1 MEKNVIF
8 FWFEFKKEKNNFSA
22 INYIISLINY
32 ILNAKSLFKQ
42 KNINSLLAL
51 LIASFFDKKII
62 SFPFVNEII
71 EYLQNMVIPIINLII
86 NNSEG
91 QGEPITIYN
100 DNQGNNDDINENAND
115 LANEKNNQEAIPPAL
130 ANQDNQNQLNE
141 EYH

>member
-1 MEKNVIF
+1 
-8 FWFEFKKEKNNFSA
+8 
-22 INYIISLINY
+22 LINY

-42 KNINSLLAL
+42 KNINSPLAL

-71 EYLQNMVIPIINLII
+71 EYLQNLVIPIINLII

-91 QGEPITIYN
+91 QGEPIAIRD
-100 DNQGNNDDINENAND
+100 DNQGNNDNINENAND
-115 LANEKNNQEAIPPAL
+115 LANEKNNQEAIPSAL

>member
-71 EYLQNMVIPIINLII
+71 EYLQNLVIPIINLII

-91 QGEPITIYN
+91 QGEPIAIRD
-100 DNQGNNDDINENAND
+100 DNQGNNDNINENAND
-115 LANEKNNQEAIPPAL
+115 LANEGNNQEAIPPAL
-130 ANQDNQNQLNE
+130 ANQDDQNQLNE